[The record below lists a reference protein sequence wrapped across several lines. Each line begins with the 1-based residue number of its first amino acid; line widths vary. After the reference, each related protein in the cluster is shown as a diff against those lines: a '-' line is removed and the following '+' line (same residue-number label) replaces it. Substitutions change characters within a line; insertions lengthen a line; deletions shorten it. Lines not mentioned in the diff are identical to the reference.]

1 MERRLTASPNEY
13 AQMDTEELRNAFA
26 VETLFAVGA
35 VETVYWEVDRTVIG
49 SAVPLGAPLKLEADK
64 ELAAEFF
71 CERRELGA
79 LNLGGA
85 GRITVDG
92 VVHALEP
99 LDCLYVGRG
108 SREVL
113 FESADPTKP
122 ARFYLVSYPAHA
134 VHPTTLIRH
143 ADARKLELGDP
154 GTANRRTLHQYIHE
168 GGAKS
173 CQLVMGFTR
182 LAPGSVWN
190 TMPPHTHWRR
200 SEVYLYFDVP
210 ETAAVFHLMGPGEE
224 TRHLVLKSWQAA
236 LSPAWSIHAGCGT
249 AAYAFVWAMGGEN
262 QRFDDMDGIP
272 ISQLR

>member
-49 SAVPLGAPLKLEADK
+49 SAVPLGASLKLGTDK

-85 GRITVDG
+85 GRIMVDG

-236 LSPAWSIHAGCGT
+236 LSPAWSIHSGCGT

>member
-113 FESADPTKP
+113 FESVDPAQP

-134 VHPTTLIRH
+134 VHPTALIRH

>member
-49 SAVPLGAPLKLEADK
+49 SAVPLGAPLKLETDK